1 MADELHVELER
12 LRELAATFDHA
23 ARGVSGVVV
32 NTTTPEVSAALD
44 SSATGK
50 ACHAGVRAAQAA
62 LAKVTLH
69 YRALHAGTHT
79 SADTY
84 EACDSD
90 FSRQIEALRKSL

>member
-12 LRELAATFDHA
+12 LRELATFDRA
-23 ARGVSGVVV
+23 ARGVSGV
-32 NTTTPEVSAALD
+32 TTNINTPEVVAALK

-50 ACHAGVRAAQAA
+50 ACHASAQVAQAA
-62 LAKVTLH
+62 LNKVTGH
-69 YRALHAGTHT
+69 YRTLHTGTYT

-90 FSRQIEALRKSL
+90 FGRRIETLRKSL